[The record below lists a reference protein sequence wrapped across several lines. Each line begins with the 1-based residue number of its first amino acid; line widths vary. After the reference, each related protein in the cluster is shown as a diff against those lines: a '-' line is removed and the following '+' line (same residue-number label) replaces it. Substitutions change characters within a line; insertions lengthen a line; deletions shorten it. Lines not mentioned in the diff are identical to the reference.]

1 MLTKPPYR
9 SLAVGVGD
17 GGVGVVDVGVVGVV
31 VGVVVVVFLSQDVVR
46 TIIAAEAR
54 SVSFFIVK
62 MFCVIK

>member
-1 MLTKPPYR
+1 LILTKPPYK

-17 GGVGVVDVGVVGVV
+17 GGVGVVDVGVGVV

>member
-1 MLTKPPYR
+1 MLTKPPYK

-17 GGVGVVDVGVVGVV
+17 GGVGVVDVGVGVV
-31 VGVVVVVFLSQDVVR
+31 VGVVVVVFLSQDVVI